1 MKQQRY
7 NFTLTELLAV
17 IAIIAILAGLL
28 LPAIN
33 GARVRAKTAACLSNQ
48 KQVTAFIRARMNDAD
63 QFFTSSTSKN
73 WGEALYDAKLV
84 SDIKVLR
91 CPAIPN
97 YTRNSGDP
105 AKFSFDAPQIYG
117 AVYNTAGDGFDFR
130 GTKFFYYKP
139 QSGSGSGSESEPKEL
154 LISPT
159 QLVLGGCAVIDD
171 PKVGKVASNLLNLT
185 KEAGNGKPFQIH
197 GNFCNFFF
205 LDGHSESLQ
214 QADAQKRYY
223 PAQNADAAK
232 QVAATYLTE

>member
-1 MKQQRY
+1 MKQQRC

-48 KQVTAFIRARMNDAD
+48 KQVTAFIRAYMNDAN
-63 QFFTSSTSKN
+63 QFFMSSSSEN
-73 WGEALYDAKLV
+73 WGKALNRAKLV

-97 YTRNSGDP
+97 YTLNSGDP
-105 AKFSFDAPQIYG
+105 AKFSDDAPQIYG

-130 GTKFFYYKP
+130 GTKFLYYDNTT
-139 QSGSGSGSESEPKEL
+139 Q
-154 LISPT
+154 ISPT
-159 QLVLGGCAVIDD
+159 QLVLGGCAVTSARV
-171 PKVGKVASNLLNLT
+171 PTNLLDLDT
-185 KEAGNGKPFQIH
+185 GKNGAPFQIH

-223 PAQNADAAK
+223 PAQGENAAYK
-232 QVAATYLTE
+232 VAATYLTE

>member
-48 KQVTAFIRARMNDAD
+48 KQVTAFIRAYMNDAN
-63 QFFTSSTSKN
+63 QFFMSADDEN
-73 WGEALYDAKLV
+73 WGEALNRAKLV

-97 YTRNSGDP
+97 YTLNSGDP
-105 AKFSFDAPQIYG
+105 AKFSDDAPQIYG

-130 GTKFFYYKP
+130 GTKFLYYKNTTKNTT
-139 QSGSGSGSESEPKEL
+139 Q
-154 LISPT
+154 ISPT
-159 QLVLGGCAVIDD
+159 QLVLGGCAVTSARV
-171 PKVGKVASNLLNLT
+171 PTNLLDLAT
-185 KEAGNGKPFQIH
+185 GKTGAPFQIH

-223 PAQNADAAK
+223 PAQGENAAYK
-232 QVAATYLTE
+232 VAATYLTE

>member
-48 KQVTAFIRARMNDAD
+48 KQVTAFIRAYMNDAN
-63 QFFTSSTSKN
+63 QFFMSSESEN
-73 WGEALYDAKLV
+73 WGLALNRARLV
-84 SDIKVLR
+84 SDVKVLR

-97 YTRNSGDP
+97 YTYNSGDP
-105 AKFSFDAPQIYG
+105 ANFGSEVNEIYG
-117 AVYNTAGDGFDFR
+117 AVYNTSADADGFDFR
-130 GTKFFYYKP
+130 GTKFLY
-139 QSGSGSGSESEPKEL
+139 SGNT

-159 QLVLGGCAVIDD
+159 QLVLGSCAATATTT
-171 PKVGKVASNLLNLT
+171 PTHLLNLT
-185 KEAGNGKPFQIH
+185 NETGNGKPFQIH

-223 PAQNADAAK
+223 PAQNADAAE